1 MKINDILP
9 TLQSIYIYETCIFT
23 LDVSLKSNNYS
34 TYEISRNNY
43 INILSTALM
52 RKLHHLSLNFV
63 KHIWQVLELIC
74 YAFQLNLFA
83 ALQRKQKCWYV
94 VRTSSNFVRIY
105 LFYYNLAFILFGNS
119 QHIKAKNNYAGKRM
133 LALSS
138 TPLLTIYLN

>member
-1 MKINDILP
+1 MIFCQLCNLFIIMQTYYYSKYYVCPQQNIISWNKVYILK
-9 TLQSIYIYETCIFT
+9 L
-23 LDVSLKSNNYS
+23 
-34 TYEISRNNY
+34 
-43 INILSTALM
+43 LSTALM

-119 QHIKAKNNYAGKRM
+119 QHIKNKKIIMQENEG
-133 LALSS
+133 
-138 TPLLTIYLN
+138 